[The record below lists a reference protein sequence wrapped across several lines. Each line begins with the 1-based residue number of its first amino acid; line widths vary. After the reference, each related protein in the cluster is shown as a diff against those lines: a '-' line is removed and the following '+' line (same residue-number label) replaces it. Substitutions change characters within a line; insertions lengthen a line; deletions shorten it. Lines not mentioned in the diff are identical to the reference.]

1 MLEGRWF
8 AVDGASAEALAA
20 LRVVSPMSLPESY
33 FALLAFSNGG
43 EGPLCVQP
51 LWLSL
56 FPAEE
61 VVRLQLAGTFRESHP
76 NLLVIGSNGAGEAVA
91 FDLGTPEPYTVV
103 AFDMSNGEQGEGVQP
118 MAESFD
124 RMLELIG
131 YDEELT

>member
-1 MLEGRWF
+1 MMLRLENV
-8 AVDGASAEALAA
+8 AVTFNPGTALEVAA
-20 LRVVSPMSLPESY
+20 LCGVS
-33 FALLAFSNGG
+33 LA
-43 EGPLCVQP
+43 V
-51 LWLSL
+51 
-56 FPAEE
+56 PAGQF
-61 VVRLQLAGTFRESHP
+61 VT
-76 NLLVIGSNGAGEAVA
+76 VIGSNGAGEAVA